1 MKKQKF
7 DELSILTD
15 NVYLNIYHK
24 NGLVETKMEN
34 TTIAISEYGELEVR
48 KVGEPEYSKDG
59 DDKVDK
65 NGRKQGVTNIAL
77 DAED

>member
-15 NVYLNIYHK
+15 KVYLNIYHK
-24 NGLVETKMEN
+24 NGLVDTKMES

-48 KVGEPEYSKDG
+48 NVGEPEYSKAADEE
-59 DDKVDK
+59 VDK
-65 NGRKQGVTNIAL
+65 NGRKHGVTNIAL
-77 DAED
+77 DAEE